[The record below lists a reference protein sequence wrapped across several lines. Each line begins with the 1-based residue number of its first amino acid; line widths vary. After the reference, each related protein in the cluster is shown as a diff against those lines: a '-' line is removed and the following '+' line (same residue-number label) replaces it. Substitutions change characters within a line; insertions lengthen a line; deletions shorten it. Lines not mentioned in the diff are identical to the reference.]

1 MSVRKSI
8 DSFLLNKLEILR
20 ESFLKAIQHTS
31 SRYSFN
37 SSWELCS
44 SKQRSTSP
52 ASFASL
58 IKFCLIV
65 LADIFVRLGRLR
77 EQSKREEM
85 YFLKS
90 LMIFL
95 KKTSLRP
102 WIISFLI
109 FLLRLIIWIITLNH
123 FLNHYLKILF

>member
-8 DSFLLNKLEILR
+8 DSFLLNKLEILG

-37 SSWELCS
+37 SSWELWP
-44 SKQRSTSP
+44 SKLRFTSP
-52 ASFASL
+52 ASSASR

-65 LADIFVRLGRLR
+65 LADIFVRLGRLS
-77 EQSKREEM
+77 EQSNREEM